1 MKCAVCKKA
10 HATLGGSVCSLKCA
24 NKLAGD
30 DHTLI
35 AIRLKQAIQDAK
47 GANVKG
53 SRKKNDNN
61 SL

>member
-1 MKCAVCKKA
+1 MMKCTVCKETQ
-10 HATLGGSVCSLKCA
+10 ATLGCSVCSLKCA

-35 AIRLKQAIQDAK
+35 AIRLKQAIEDAK

-53 SRKKNDNN
+53 SRKKNDKRD
-61 SL
+61 